1 MFPLEFTF
9 DGPPLSLQSK
19 NKARKRA
26 YKQAVEAAAR
36 AVLPQGYAAVA
47 DELEIKITYYY
58 DGTCG
63 DVDNMIKPIQDSLNG
78 VIYVDDNQ
86 IANSTSRKRNINS
99 SYKIRNVSACILQ
112 SFSKGNDF
120 IHVKIDKHTPSMD
133 LD

>member
-1 MFPLEFTF
+1 MFPIEFTF

-36 AVLPQGYAAVA
+36 IVLPNGYAPVT
-47 DELEIKITYYY
+47 DDLEIKITYYY
-58 DGTCG
+58 EGTCG

-86 IANSTSRKRNINS
+86 IANAMSRKRDINGN
-99 SYKIRNVSACILQ
+99 YKIRNVSACILQ

-120 IHVKIDKHTPSMD
+120 IHVKTDKLTPSPE